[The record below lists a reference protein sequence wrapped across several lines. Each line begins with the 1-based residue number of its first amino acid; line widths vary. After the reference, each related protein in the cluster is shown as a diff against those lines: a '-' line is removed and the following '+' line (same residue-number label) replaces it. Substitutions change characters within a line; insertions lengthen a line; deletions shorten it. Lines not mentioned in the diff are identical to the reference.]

1 MNILFFPKS
10 ELPVSV
16 CSHRYGADMTYTEQ
30 SDSFTHGLPRES
42 TRDTMEYYAHKYG
55 ARLGC
60 FIQPDNVE
68 MYNSVRDMRDTEKYG
83 IIKFDTYFRGYQWY
97 NPTKGV
103 IEWIPDLNS
112 VTWSQEGID
121 AFGYEEDG
129 VIKINGVEVSVGSS
143 KSSGHPQHGNEMYAY
158 SNGKYGWDANGNMGQ
173 SDGIEFFNV
182 LDNHVDLFYDI
193 LHRYSSAASYGYGLT
208 SIAPQMI
215 EKYLQC
221 RDSRRTDPSQGLVA
235 PTWYGKDTNNNYLG
249 YPQQDIT
256 KTLLR
261 SRGSSTRWW
270 DSVIAGACT
279 KSEMITFLTQLAA
292 LTASNHGWQNN
303 FTHWQTCNDTE
314 DVNMKIGAYDDY
326 WAALLVGFGNSNVH
340 FCSYGEATE
349 YMVFRSN
356 VEKVSAYEKGSDVYV
371 AVKVVEKYGQL
382 PERRIYTPLSVIVD
396 LTGTALAGK
405 NITATSGKIANLGSN
420 RVLVEV
426 PYPYADNNG
435 VSAVKL
441 FEVENADY
449 IALGRPVISNVVI
462 NGDIVTFNTD
472 IPCYSEVFEIT
483 NANDISRYKPR
494 YIDSLKTSH
503 EVKIKSSSNKDFAI
517 GVISEI
523 GKTNLYNL
531 T

>member
-1 MNILFFPKS
+1 MDTLFFPKS

-103 IEWIPDLNS
+103 IEWIPDFS
-112 VTWSQEGID
+112 KTSWTQDGIT

-129 VIKINGVEVSVGSS
+129 VIKINGVEVSVGSP
-143 KSSGHPQHGNEMYAY
+143 KSSGHPRHGEEMYAY
-158 SNGKYGWDANGNMGQ
+158 SNGKYGWDENGNMGQ

-182 LDNHVDLFYDI
+182 LDNHVNLFYE
-193 LHRYSSAASYGYGLT
+193 LFHRYSSAASYGYGIS

-221 RDSRRTDPSQGLVA
+221 RDSGKTDPSQGLVA
-235 PTWYGKDTNNNYLG
+235 LTWYGKDVNNNYLG
-249 YPQQDIT
+249 YPQQDVT
-256 KTLLR
+256 KALLR
-261 SRGSSTRWW
+261 SRASSTRWW
-270 DSVIAGACT
+270 DSIDSDACT
-279 KSEMITFLTQLAA
+279 KAEMMTYLTQLAA

-303 FTHWQTCNDTE
+303 FTHWQGCNDTE
-314 DVNMKIGAYDDY
+314 KTDIKIEAYDDY
-326 WAALLVGFGNSNVH
+326 WTALFAGFGNSNVH

-349 YMVFRSN
+349 YMVFRN
-356 VEKVSAYEKGSDVYV
+356 NIQKVAAFEKDRNVYV
-371 AVKVVEKYGQL
+371 AVKVLEKYGEL
-382 PERRIYTPLSVIVD
+382 PSRRIYTPLSVIID
-396 LTGTALAGK
+396 LTGTALVGK
-405 NITATSGKIANLGSN
+405 NIMATSGKVANLGNN

-441 FEVENADY
+441 YEVESSNYFSLD
-449 IALGRPVISNVVI
+449 RPIISNVLRS
-462 NGDIVTFNTD
+462 GDTVTFNTD

-483 NANDISRYKPR
+483 NANEIWRYGNR
-494 YIDSLKTSH
+494 YIDELKTSH
-503 EVKIKSSSNKDFAI
+503 EVKIGSNNSKSYSI

-523 GKTNLYNL
+523 GKTNLYNI
-531 T
+531 